1 MLQNVNRKSLGL
13 DRMPNFMLWMPS
25 SKPTKKNQRCAECY
39 VRLCIARVK
48 NERASQKLDATFMF
62 SDVGESAAGEP
73 KNVRSIRVYGDCT
86 FRLVARALSCGGK
99 IRDKRKVCAE
109 GVEQR

>member
-1 MLQNVNRKSLGL
+1 M
-13 DRMPNFMLWMPS
+13 
-25 SKPTKKNQRCAECY
+25 
-39 VRLCIARVK
+39 RLCIARVK

-99 IRDKRKVCAE
+99 IRDKRRFAPKALSNARNARANAKS
-109 GVEQR
+109 GSIASA